1 MFVRRSH
8 TSTCTHIHLH
18 AHTCT
23 CTHVHTH
30 AHIHLHAHTYTH
42 TYTHT
47 LTYIYMHTYTL
58 TYTTRTHMLICI
70 YMYTHT
76 THINLNAHHKHRLF
90 GLTAVVC
97 TNCTRPT
104 ELMACPTVPNNY
116 IVSPVILC
124 VLFWFVSTDLTLWL
138 STPVS
143 WNGEEEANR
152 LGWLIVG
159 GEGRG

>member
-1 MFVRRSH
+1 MLTYIYMHIH

-18 AHTCT
+18 AHT
-23 CTHVHTH
+23 
-30 AHIHLHAHTYTH
+30 YTH
-42 TYTHT
+42 M
-47 LTYIYMHTYTL
+47 LTYIYMHTHTH
-58 TYTTRTHMLICI
+58 YTTRTHMLICI
-70 YMYTHT
+70 YMHTHT
-76 THINLNAHHKHRLF
+76 THINLHAHHRLF

-104 ELMACPTVPNNY
+104 ELMACSTVPNNY
-116 IVSPVILC
+116 IVSPVFLC